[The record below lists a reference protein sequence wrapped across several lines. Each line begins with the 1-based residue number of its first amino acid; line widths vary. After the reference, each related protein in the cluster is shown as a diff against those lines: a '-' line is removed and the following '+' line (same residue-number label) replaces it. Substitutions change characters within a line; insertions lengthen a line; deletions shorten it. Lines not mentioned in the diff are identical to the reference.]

1 MAGIQGFW
9 SDRSLEPKRKFR
21 WVLSFSGVPQWIVKK
36 VQKPTVTISEAE
48 HTFLNY
54 KFYYPG
60 RVEFNEISVTLAD
73 PVQPDATAIME
84 HIIHASG
91 YVPPNQFL
99 NARSNGHPLQT
110 AQDGRLVTIAKK
122 NAVDAIGGKLY
133 LQQIDA
139 LGAKIEEWQ
148 LFNPWVKSVNFDELD
163 YESDDLIN
171 LELTIRYDWATLS
184 NNTVGK
190 RAVKNIIPSVG
201 GAPAA
206 GGAAPRR

>member
-1 MAGIQGFW
+1 MTATQGFW
-9 SDRSLEPKRKFR
+9 SDRNLEPKRKFR

-36 VQKPTVTISEAE
+36 VQKPTITVSEAE

-60 RVEFNEISVTLAD
+60 RVEWNEISVTLAD
-73 PVQPDATAIME
+73 PVEPDASAIME

-99 NARSNGHPLQT
+99 TAKSNGHPLQT
-110 AQDGRLVTIAKK
+110 AQDGKLVTIAKK
-122 NAVDAIGGKLY
+122 NAVNALGGKMY

-139 LGAKIEEWQ
+139 LGNKIEEWQ

-171 LELTIRYDWATLS
+171 LELSIRYDWATLTT
-184 NNTVGK
+184 NTVGK
-190 RAVKNIIPSVG
+190 REAKAGIN
-201 GAPAA
+201 AA
-206 GGAAPRR
+206 LGPRPRSPRG